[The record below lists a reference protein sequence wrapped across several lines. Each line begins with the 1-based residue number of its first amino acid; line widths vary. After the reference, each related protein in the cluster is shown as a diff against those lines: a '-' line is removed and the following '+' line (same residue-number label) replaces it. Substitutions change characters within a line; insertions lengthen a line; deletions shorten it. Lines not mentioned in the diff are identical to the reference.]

1 MRVSACSR
9 APARRVGAAYG
20 APSRSSHLP
29 RRNEARIAAMFFCV
43 TPIDPPARAND
54 RRKRAAM
61 RAQPL
66 LAQDLRDAVH
76 DLAWPPFRVR
86 VVAWPTCGARRSAV
100 ARGRPASV
108 SPSGRPTREKRDG
121 PASSPTILG
130 FQPGSF
136 CDIPLKIFTK
146 RSRNTASD
154 RRDRL
159 RGTAESRCAAPQNAG
174 THEIL
179 RLAAARFV
187 LAIENRTRQRQDP
200 PCHSPRCS
208 YGGLPGA
215 CPAPPECRAGHFRPP
230 LMPLMPRGF
239 RRCAGVR
246 RGSRGSCCPG
256 RYSRCSRRRPG

>member
-1 MRVSACSR
+1 MRISACSR
-9 APARRVGAAYG
+9 APARRIGATCG

-43 TPIDPPARAND
+43 TSTDPPARAND
-54 RRKRAAM
+54 RFKRTAM
-61 RAQPL
+61 RAQPP
-66 LAQDLRDAVH
+66 LAQDLRDAAH

-86 VVAWPTCGARRSAV
+86 VVAWPTCCARRSAV
-100 ARGRPASV
+100 ARGRPANV
-108 SPSGRPTREKRDG
+108 SPSGRPTRQKRDV
-121 PASSPTILG
+121 PASGPTILG

-146 RSRNTASD
+146 RSRNAASD

-159 RGTAESRCAAPQNAG
+159 RGTTEFRCAARQNAD

-187 LAIENRTRQRQDP
+187 LAIETRTRQRQDL

-208 YGGLPGA
+208 
-215 CPAPPECRAGHFRPP
+215 
-230 LMPLMPRGF
+230 
-239 RRCAGVR
+239 
-246 RGSRGSCCPG
+246 
-256 RYSRCSRRRPG
+256 